1 MLVLSSEWLVLPP
14 RSDSSLFGSLTRAF
28 LISSPLWGF
37 QLDDRTNM
45 QRAPDRAAISKS
57 FLAVRTGCR
66 NIKLNARLTPNPGK
80 SIAATMEMAL
90 SIAGSP
96 GYDTTVAP

>member
-1 MLVLSSEWLVLPP
+1 
-14 RSDSSLFGSLTRAF
+14 
-28 LISSPLWGF
+28 
-37 QLDDRTNM
+37 M

-66 NIKLNARLTPNPGK
+66 MIKLNARMTPNDGK
-80 SIAATMEMAL
+80 SIAATTQRNV
-90 SIAGSP
+90 SIASSP